1 MFLRGGLRVL
11 LVALLLLSGGG
22 FVSAREGRATLS
34 REREE
39 CHGLTHDSVRGTH
52 PTYTRKRLAAYP
64 NSTLVC
70 HGIWMPN
77 PRRFF
82 VPQGLAI
89 TGDSAWVSGFRYRQ
103 GYGERPCQL
112 VRVDLRTGRRLQYHG
127 AIYGR
132 VGRRPTTY
140 CRHGGGIMQRGPW
153 LWIVEKSKLWLVDP
167 TARADVLRAQRVWR
181 IHAPVRGSAIVATAT
196 RIGLVP
202 YQTSGTPRIYWFSIA
217 SLIRPGVLD
226 LAVRPHGRTQLGAV
240 GSTRVPRLVQ
250 GATLDARGRLYLSRS
265 NLSCA
270 ELVTPYG
277 RRMALVP
284 GAEGLQFA
292 AQGRRLWA
300 VSESGS
306 WPYSALTR
314 KPLTPVVSS
323 FEFPRLLSGRRAT
336 CHFPPY

>member
-1 MFLRGGLRVL
+1 ML

-22 FVSAREGRATLS
+22 LVSVREGRATLS
-34 REREE
+34 RDLSRERDK

-52 PTYTRKRLAAYP
+52 PTYTRKRLASYP
-64 NSTLVC
+64 NSRLVC
-70 HGIWMPN
+70 HGIWMPD
-77 PRRFF
+77 PRRYF
-82 VPQGLAI
+82 VPQGLALD
-89 TGDSAWVSGFRYRQ
+89 GDSAWVSGFHYRQ

-112 VRVDLRTGRRLQYHG
+112 VRVNLLTGRRLQYHG

-140 CRHGGGIMQRGPW
+140 CRHGGGIMQRGRW

-167 TARADVLRAQRVWR
+167 TARGDVLRARRVWR

-202 YQTSGTPRIYWFSIA
+202 YQTSGTPRIYWFSIG

-226 LAVRPHGRTQLGAV
+226 LAVRPRGRTQLGAV

-292 AQGRRLWA
+292 AQGRRLWS

-336 CHFPPY
+336 CHFPSY